1 MTTANCLRVL
11 VSLCLLLFSFS
22 SFAQKKNVESD
33 DAVEQKIEN
42 VTESINQDAA
52 SDKEID
58 YTTLLDNLNIY
69 KQHPLDLNDATK
81 EELESLTL
89 LNDLQI
95 QALLDHIAKHGKL
108 ISIEELQSID
118 GYDLKTIN

>member
-1 MTTANCLRVL
+1 MTRKAKFSLGLCTT
-11 VSLCLLLFSFS
+11 LCLLLFSS
-22 SFAQKKNVESD
+22 GLFAQKKDVESE

-69 KQHPLDLNDATK
+69 KEHPLDLNTASR

-89 LNDLQI
+89 LNDLQV
-95 QALLDHIAKHGKL
+95 QALLDHITKYG
-108 ISIEELQSID
+108 
-118 GYDLKTIN
+118 